1 MKKNDLFIDVSSHNG
16 YDITGILEQMGTTNT
31 IIKISEG
38 TTYLNPC
45 LSAQVEQS
53 NPIGFYH
60 FAWFGGDVDEAER
73 EARYFLDNVP
83 QKVQYLVLDYEDHAS
98 GDKQANTDA
107 CIRFMEILK
116 ENGYEPIY
124 YSYKPFTLDNIY
136 YEQIL
141 AKFPNSL
148 WIAGYGLN
156 DGNADFEYFPSMDGI
171 RWWQYTSNPFDKNIV
186 LLDDSEEDILIS
198 KNTSKSLDTVANE
211 VIQGIWGNGQE
222 RFDNLTNA
230 GYNAQAVQDRV
241 NAILNDETPGNSAS
255 SDLDSVAQEVLQ
267 GLWGNGQER
276 FDKLENA
283 GYDAQ
288 AVQDKVNSLLGGE
301 DTVDLN
307 TVANEVIQGL
317 WGNGQERYDN
327 LSSAGYDAQ
336 AVQNRVNELLS

>member
-16 YDITGILEQMGTTNT
+16 YDITGILADMGTQNT

-98 GDKQANTDA
+98 GDVQANTNA
-107 CIRFMEILK
+107 CLRFMKVIADA
-116 ENGYEPIY
+116 GYKPIY
-124 YSYKPFTLDNIY
+124 YSYKPFTLENVDY
-136 YEQIL
+136 QQIL
-141 AKFPNSL
+141 AQFPNSL

-156 DGNADFEYFPSMDGI
+156 DGTADFEYFPSMDGI
-171 RWWQYTSNPFDKNIV
+171 RWWQYSSNPFDKNIV
-186 LLDDSEEDILIS
+186 LLDDDEEDILIS
-198 KNTSKSLDTVANE
+198 KNTSTDIDTVAN
-211 VIQGIWGNGQE
+211 
-222 RFDNLTNA
+222 
-230 GYNAQAVQDRV
+230 
-241 NAILNDETPGNSAS
+241 
-255 SDLDSVAQEVLQ
+255 EVLQ

-276 FDKLENA
+276 FDRLTDA

-288 AVQDKVNSLLGGE
+288 AVQD
-301 DTVDLN
+301 
-307 TVANEVIQGL
+307 
-317 WGNGQERYDN
+317 
-327 LSSAGYDAQ
+327 
-336 AVQNRVNELLS
+336 RVNELLS

>member
-16 YDITGILEQMGTTNT
+16 YDITGILEDMGTQNT

-53 NPIGFYH
+53 DPIGFYH
-60 FAWFGGDVDEAER
+60 FAWFGGDVEQAEA

-83 QKVQYLVLDYEDHAS
+83 QKVKYLCLDYEDHAS

-124 YSYKPFTLDNIY
+124 YSYKPFTLNNIY

-171 RWWQYTSNPFDKNIV
+171 RWWQYSSNPFDKNIV
-186 LLDDSEEDILIS
+186 LLDDDEEDILIS
-198 KNTSKSLDTVANE
+198 KNTSTDLDTVANE
-211 VIQGIWGNGQE
+211 VIQGLWGNGQE
-222 RFDNLTNA
+222 RYDSLIRA
-230 GYNAQAVQDRV
+230 GYDAQAVQDKV
-241 NAILNDETPGNSAS
+241 NDLLNAENTSK
-255 SDLDSVAQEVLQ
+255 DLDTLANEVLQ

-276 FDKLENA
+276 YDSLTRA

-317 WGNGQERYDN
+317 WGNGQERFGN
-327 LSSAGYDAQ
+327 LTSAGYDAQ
-336 AVQNRVNELLS
+336 AVQIRVNELLS